1 MSIKTKAN
9 LLIATS
15 VLSTLFLLASVPVID
30 EKCDSCGCREDGLGL
45 AKPLRKL
52 SVIEW
57 FFDTTIDLHT
67 NGKCPTDYAI
77 KHGLEL

>member
-15 VLSTLFLLASVPVID
+15 VLSTVFLLASVPFID
-30 EKCDSCGCREDGLGL
+30 ETCDSCGCREDVLGL

-57 FFDTTIDLHT
+57 FFDTTIDLHV